1 MKNSGEPKYLHSFI
15 SKMQKEGIHPVVI
28 DTFVYYYKKFVAGEK
43 GFIFDRDIRPVNSDE
58 IEDASDASEY
68 ADAGE
73 KALKHLV
80 MIILNGGLGTTMGL
94 TKAKSLIK
102 AKNDKTFLEIILDQ
116 AEKFNVNL
124 CLMNSFSTHQDTI
137 SALSIIKPSRFPRLF
152 LQNKFPKILRHD
164 FAPADWPENRHMEW
178 NPPGHGD
185 VYTALLT
192 SGTLQQL
199 LDEGI
204 RYAFIAN
211 SDNLLATIDKSLLGF
226 FSEKGFP
233 FMMEVSERIPVDFK
247 GGHMARHKNGHLILR
262 ESAQCPKREI
272 ERCRDV
278 SRYKYFN
285 TNNIWL
291 DLRFL
296 KNLIEKHGT
305 IKLSMIMNPKNLDP
319 RNEFS
324 PPVYQ
329 IETAMG
335 SAISIIEGA
344 TAIRV
349 PRSRFFPVKTCNELL
364 AVRSDCFLLSDDN
377 QLIINPGREQHGNY
391 FNITIDLDH
400 RYYGKIDMFNKRF
413 ANGAPSL
420 VDCESLTI
428 IGDVLFEENVKIK
441 GNVVINNSDKFQ
453 AVIKKGTVIEEDQSP
468 IQTIPSI

>member
-1 MKNSGEPKYLHSFI
+1 MK
-15 SKMQKEGIHPVVI
+15 KEGIKPIVI
-28 DTFVYYYKKFVAGEK
+28 DTFVYYYEKVFAGEK
-43 GFIFDRDIRPVNSDE
+43 GFIYDKDIRPVNSDE
-58 IEDASDASEY
+58 IENARDVSEY

-73 KALKHLV
+73 KALKHVV
-80 MIILNGGLGTTMGL
+80 MIVLNGGLGTTMGL
-94 TKAKSLIK
+94 AKPKSLIR
-102 AKNDKTFLEIILDQ
+102 AKNDRTFLEIILKQ
-116 AEKFNVNL
+116 AERFNVNL
-124 CLMNSFSTHQDTI
+124 CFMNSFSTHYDTI
-137 SALSIIKPSRFPRLF
+137 SALSTIKPSRLPKLF
-152 LQNKFPKILRHD
+152 LQHKFPKILRHD
-164 FAPADWPENRHMEW
+164 LAPANWPENRHLEW

-211 SDNLLATIDKSLLGF
+211 LDNLVATIDKSLLGF

-233 FMMEVSERIPVDFK
+233 FMMEVAERIPVDFK

-262 ESAQCPKREI
+262 EAAQCPKREI
-272 ERCRDV
+272 EKCRDV
-278 SRYKYFN
+278 SHYKYFN

-296 KNLIEKHGT
+296 KSLIEKQGT
-305 IKLSMIMNPKNLDP
+305 IKLPMIMNPKNLDP

-335 SAISIIEGA
+335 SAISIIEEA
-344 TAIRV
+344 TAIKV

-364 AVRSDCFLLSDDN
+364 AVRSDCFLFSDDN
-377 QLIINPGREQHGNY
+377 QLIVNPEREQNDN
-391 FNITIDLDH
+391 NIKINLDQ

-413 ANGAPSL
+413 ANGIPSL
-420 VDCESLTI
+420 IDCESLKI
-428 IGDVLFEENVKIK
+428 IGDVLFEENIKIK
-441 GNVVINNSDKFQ
+441 GNVVINNSGKPQ
-453 AVIKKGTVIEEDQSP
+453 AVIKKGTAIEKDISW
-468 IQTIPSI
+468 